1 MDKLIAERTSRKTI
15 GFGEENSSQ
24 KPSLSELYANIHP
37 DDLVKFGLIP
47 ELIGRL
53 PVIVGLDELDKE
65 ALIRIITEPDNS
77 ILKQF
82 TEMLKLDNA
91 DLDFRPE
98 AVEAVAET
106 ALKRKTGARGI
117 RSILEKLM
125 NEVMFKLPDIPG
137 KKTVIVTKECI
148 TENIDPEIR
157 TD

>member
-1 MDKLIAERTSRKTI
+1 
-15 GFGEENSSQ
+15 
-24 KPSLSELYANIHP
+24 
-37 DDLVKFGLIP
+37 
-47 ELIGRL
+47 
-53 PVIVGLDELDKE
+53 
-65 ALIRIITEPDNS
+65 
-77 ILKQF
+77 
-82 TEMLKLDNA
+82 MLKLDNA